1 MQLLLWIIL
10 ALALAGD
17 VLLGVLLAGQRRSR
31 PDRDLDALTQ
41 ALRQVME
48 SETDLLAD
56 QLRVTQG
63 ETARA
68 TQAAVRDLGAL
79 LAENQNQSA
88 KAATA
93 RLGAI
98 DRAGG
103 RPMGQ
108 DAS

>member
-48 SETDLLAD
+48 
-56 QLRVTQG
+56 
-63 ETARA
+63 
-68 TQAAVRDLGAL
+68 
-79 LAENQNQSA
+79 
-88 KAATA
+88 
-93 RLGAI
+93 
-98 DRAGG
+98 
-103 RPMGQ
+103 
-108 DAS
+108 